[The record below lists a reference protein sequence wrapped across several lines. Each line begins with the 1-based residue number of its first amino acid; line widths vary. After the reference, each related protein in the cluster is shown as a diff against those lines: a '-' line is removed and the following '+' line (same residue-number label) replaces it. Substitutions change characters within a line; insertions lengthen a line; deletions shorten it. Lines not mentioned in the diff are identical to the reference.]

1 MEEQGK
7 ASEEVV
13 QAMGSATQM
22 VERNASAA
30 TQLSAT
36 VQETARTTDEL
47 ASLAQRLQT
56 LTRRF
61 KLS

>member
-1 MEEQGK
+1 
-7 ASEEVV
+7 
-13 QAMGSATQM
+13 MGSATQM

-36 VQETARTTDEL
+36 VQETVRTTEEL
-47 ASLAQRLQT
+47 ASLAQQLQV

-61 KLS
+61 RIA

>member
-1 MEEQGK
+1 
-7 ASEEVV
+7 
-13 QAMGSATQM
+13 M

-36 VQETARTTDEL
+36 VQETTRTSEEL
-47 ASLAQRLQT
+47 ASLAHQLQT

-61 KLS
+61 KLA

>member
-1 MEEQGK
+1 MDEQGR

-13 QAMGSATQM
+13 LAMESATQM

-30 TQLSAT
+30 TELSAT
-36 VQETARTTDEL
+36 VQETARTTEEL
-47 ASLAQRLQT
+47 ATLAQQMQM
-56 LTRRF
+56 LTQRF